1 MLRVSTAKI
10 DKEPSGN
17 KYSMTAYSSR
27 MNRVIPVTVEAM
39 AFEAYRGQLGVG
51 HSDAARIRAA
61 IQFRPH
67 AQPGPA
73 MGGSDQ
79 AHDGGEVDE
88 RRAAP
93 VHRDVRKQS
102 MLDLVPLTR
111 AGWKVTHRDSETRAI
126 GELLQFP
133 LPQAQAGAVAPT
145 RIRRDQHG
153 VGLAIGRTAHLLPP
167 RSEERRVGKECR
179 SGGVAESCTRTMA

>member
-1 MLRVSTAKI
+1 TIGGNRDGAVRGSALHPPGRLGEGP
-10 DKEPSGN
+10 KEPSGN
-17 KYSMTAYSSR
+17 KYSMSACSSR

-93 VHRDVRKQS
+93 VHRDVRKQ
-102 MLDLVPLTR
+102 
-111 AGWKVTHRDSETRAI
+111 
-126 GELLQFP
+126 
-133 LPQAQAGAVAPT
+133 
-145 RIRRDQHG
+145 
-153 VGLAIGRTAHLLPP
+153 
-167 RSEERRVGKECR
+167 
-179 SGGVAESCTRTMA
+179 

>member
-1 MLRVSTAKI
+1 MSAC
-10 DKEPSGN
+10 
-17 KYSMTAYSSR
+17 SSR

-102 MLDLVPLTR
+102 MLDLVPL
-111 AGWKVTHRDSETRAI
+111 
-126 GELLQFP
+126 
-133 LPQAQAGAVAPT
+133 
-145 RIRRDQHG
+145 
-153 VGLAIGRTAHLLPP
+153 
-167 RSEERRVGKECR
+167 RSEEHTSELQSRQYLVC
-179 SGGVAESCTRTMA
+179 